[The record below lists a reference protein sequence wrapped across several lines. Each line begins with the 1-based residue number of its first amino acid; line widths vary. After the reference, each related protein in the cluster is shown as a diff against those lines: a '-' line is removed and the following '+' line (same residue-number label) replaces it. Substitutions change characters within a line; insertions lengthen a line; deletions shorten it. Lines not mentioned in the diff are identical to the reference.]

1 MEKIL
6 KLIACITLCEGVG
19 IVSSIFTLNSIPTW
33 YVYLNKPAFSPPNWV
48 FGPVWTVMYILMGIA
63 FYQVWTL
70 RTKKKTLQRSSLQL
84 FIIQLAVNFL
94 WTFIFFGLRSPV
106 GGLIDIII
114 LWIFILLTLTR
125 FYKLSKI
132 AGYLMAPY
140 LLWVSFATILNFSVA
155 FLNK

>member
-6 KLIACITLCEGVG
+6 KLIACIALCEGVG
-19 IVSSIFTLNSIPTW
+19 IVSSIFTLNAIPTW
-33 YVYLNKPAFSPPNWV
+33 YVYLNKPAFSPPNWI

-63 FYQVWTL
+63 LYQVWTL